1 MWCFKLSTNKTCLGR
16 RPREEG
22 VTVKEVVLTTI
33 EINAKVEVKL
43 ILQFIQDA
51 SDLDVYIKKN
61 EVAYKEVA
69 ERKPIR
75 ASLFDLKSWKFRT

>member
-22 VTVKEVVLTTI
+22 VTVKEVVLTTV

-43 ILQFIQDA
+43 ILQFI
-51 SDLDVYIKKN
+51 
-61 EVAYKEVA
+61 
-69 ERKPIR
+69 
-75 ASLFDLKSWKFRT
+75 